1 MYSQELMN
9 KLFFYFIKEIN
20 KMIFAENISFSFPQK
35 DLFNNVSFTL
45 ENGQHCAFIGSSGS
59 GKTTMADIIMN
70 PDKYMFDGKLEI
82 DPTYKIGYVSQFPNI
97 NRNDTTSVF
106 EFLGEVFI
114 ECENEITR
122 ICAKM
127 ESGENIEKLME
138 DYQDALDRFDALG
151 GSDYES
157 NILKKLALA
166 ELTSLKDQT
175 VASLSGGE
183 FKLLQIM
190 KEMLLN
196 PDLIIMDEP
205 DAFLDFENMNALKN
219 LIINH
224 KGTLLVITHNRYLLN
239 HCFDKIMHL
248 ENKELQEF
256 DGTYVDYNLSLLNK
270 KIELQELS
278 IADDLEIE
286 RNELLITR
294 LRKIATLNSEA
305 ARGKALK
312 ARVKIQERLLARRIK
327 APFVRINKPKINL
340 ITDNE
345 VADDIALKV
354 TDHSITYDETII
366 DNVNFEIGSRDK
378 VAIVGINGSGKTSM
392 LKDIYRNDSPSIV
405 LGENICPVYLSQ
417 LHDEILDDNSKV
429 VEEFRDLNFEG
440 SRAIRAYLRRFG
452 FNKDIGSQKVSSLSG
467 GEKNILQLAKISA
480 NSTNMLLL
488 DEPTSHLD
496 TYSQIALEEAIQ
508 AYNGTIL
515 MVSHDYYTIV
525 NSMDYVLLI
534 ENKTIR
540 KMTIK
545 KFKRMIY
552 KKHFDRDYLE
562 FEAKKKSIETRI
574 ELALN
579 NRDFESAKKV
589 IDSLEEL
596 IKEFN

>member
-1 MYSQELMN
+1 MN

-508 AYNGTIL
+508 AYNGAIL

-596 IKEFN
+596 VKEFN

>member
-1 MYSQELMN
+1 MN

>member
-508 AYNGTIL
+508 AYNGAIL

-596 IKEFN
+596 VKEFN

>member
-1 MYSQELMN
+1 
-9 KLFFYFIKEIN
+9 
-20 KMIFAENISFSFPQK
+20 MIFAENISFSFPQK

>member
-1 MYSQELMN
+1 
-9 KLFFYFIKEIN
+9 
-20 KMIFAENISFSFPQK
+20 MIFAENISFSFPQK

-508 AYNGTIL
+508 AYNGAIL

-596 IKEFN
+596 VKEFN